1 MVLGK
6 DILRNKGQNLITAFF
21 ISKNILLNQGIF
33 FKVFIYYV
41 NRFSV
46 GITITKSQYYCLLY
60 TSDAADETSTV

>member
-46 GITITKSQYYCLLY
+46 GITITKSQYY
-60 TSDAADETSTV
+60 